1 MVDMKKLKGRGGNA
15 KKRFGDIP
23 RPEDTDENLKAPEIA
38 PAPKPAAKKKAAKTK
53 TRDQKARGKTGRTEP
68 FGTRVSQ
75 EFLDDFNE
83 AAFLSKLKKVELL
96 EAMLE
101 AYRKKNGYNRKS

>member
-1 MVDMKKLKGRGGNA
+1 MVDMKKLKGKGGSA
-15 KKRFGDIP
+15 KKRFGDMP
-23 RPEDTDENLKAPEIA
+23 KPEEAESNLSAPETA
-38 PAPKPAAKKKAAKTK
+38 PAAKPVAHEKKVTKAK

-83 AAFLSKLKKVELL
+83 TAFLSKLKKVELL
-96 EAMLE
+96 ESMLA
-101 AYRKKNGYNRKS
+101 AYRKAKGYK